1 MPSSSVFGEHIAMV
15 TSLCCPR
22 ISTSS
27 ITLASVRQTANY
39 FIGYV
44 SQGPPSKNSGK
55 RYSSSPQ
62 LFLTASS
69 LMSTALSSAH
79 RSCSDYF
86 TLSYVQVESTS
97 QRTQCKDGYGHDI
110 YYTRS
115 ILFIASPIKQ
125 LIFLNRFKSIFL
137 KNIFGKI
144 CIGKLQK
151 YLFLINNSSLIK
163 QVEQQENWNF

>member
-1 MPSSSVFGEHIAMV
+1 MSSGKQSIVPSSPVFGEHIAMV
-15 TSLCCPR
+15 TSSCCPR

-39 FIGYV
+39 FIGYI

-55 RYSSSPQ
+55 RHSSPPQ

-69 LMSTALSSAH
+69 LMSTVLSSAH

-97 QRTQCKDGYGHDI
+97 YSDQCLKMDMSMTYI
-110 YYTRS
+110 
-115 ILFIASPIKQ
+115 ILHLCLLLFSMSPI
-125 LIFLNRFKSIFL
+125 
-137 KNIFGKI
+137 
-144 CIGKLQK
+144 
-151 YLFLINNSSLIK
+151 
-163 QVEQQENWNF
+163 E